1 MSNKTRRI
9 LFCTGAVLLL
19 VLIAGLMFIVGRGH
33 TVYLDNKTLEY
44 NGQTYSAMHKIE
56 VVQNGK
62 TLTKLNKR
70 ERGMATNIGQN
81 FKITLI
87 VTKEK
92 KGAEETREIQLKLP
106 YSMDGIIVNL
116 PGYLAD
122 LPQEAYLSE
131 FISTAEQEPVP
142 EEALPTEDEFGISTD
157 MDTHP
162 EG

>member
-44 NGQTYSAMHKIE
+44 NGETYSALYKIE

-92 KGAEETREIQLKLP
+92 KGAEETHEIQLKLP
-106 YSMDGIIVNL
+106 YSLDGIVINI
-116 PGYLAD
+116 PGYLEG
-122 LPQEAYLSE
+122 LPQEAWMSE
-131 FISTAEQEPVP
+131 FIPVATQEEQK
-142 EEALPTEDEFGISTD
+142 EEAPTSDEFGLDDIGD
-157 MDTHP
+157 F
-162 EG
+162 

>member
-92 KGAEETREIQLKLP
+92 KGAEETHEIQLKLP
-106 YSMDGIIVNL
+106 YSLDGIVINI
-116 PGYLAD
+116 PGYLEG
-122 LPQEAYLSE
+122 LPQEAWMSE
-131 FISTAEQEPVP
+131 FIPVATQEEQK
-142 EEALPTEDEFGISTD
+142 EEAPTSDEFGLDDIGD
-157 MDTHP
+157 F
-162 EG
+162 